1 MPSAAPTAS
10 SGSLGECADRAVGR
24 SVVAGTLGAVTVAP
38 ALESDRGDARS
49 RAALRRNNL
58 PLPPITPR
66 PWPERLLRSKWT
78 WITLAVLVLEAVCL
92 WLLYLRIVP
101 DRPVPGGTMPG
112 LGTETIWP
120 ATKLALITVV
130 PLTLLFIWS
139 NRFRPHGFWVWLVTF
154 GWGACVSTFLSFV
167 LNTEMAKHL
176 SIAGDGDPATAPR
189 AAVFVAPF
197 TEEATKATILFFL
210 AIALRYRWVNRLSAI
225 ALAGLSAAAFAFVEN
240 ILYYGRT
247 FRAAART
254 TGAGDPAELMFEL
267 FQIRGLLTF
276 FAHPLFTIMTG
287 IGLAIAIRSKSKMVR
302 VLAPVTG
309 FLVAALVHM
318 LFNGTVST
326 GMSEQTLLVL
336 LLLVAYPM
344 VLALIIYSVKQLFVE
359 RALVRDRLTD
369 YARMGWLPES
379 DARYVPRLMT
389 RVRVVWQALWEGR
402 PLATLQMQRALTELA
417 YLRDAIARGLVDDAG
432 LLREKHLLQRVRTLR
447 DDAIVEPRRRTSYP
461 WQRWKVARK
470 DWAPPSYPGPA
481 GLTGSYPALNSEVP
495 GATPLGSSATTYS
508 PVDPRWKPPGS

>member
-1 MPSAAPTAS
+1 MPNAAPTAS
-10 SGSLGECADRAVGR
+10 SGSPTELGRATAV
-24 SVVAGTLGAVTVAP
+24 SPPVGTLGAVTVAP
-38 ALESDRGDARS
+38 TLERDRSDRKS
-49 RAALRRNNL
+49 RVALRRNNL
-58 PLPPITPR
+58 PVLPATQR
-66 PWPERLLRSKWT
+66 SFPERLLRSKWT
-78 WITLAVLVLEAVCL
+78 WITLVVLALEAVCL

-130 PLTLLFIWS
+130 PLTLLFIWA

-154 GWGACVSTFLSFV
+154 GWGASVATFLSFI

-247 FRAAART
+247 YRAAAQT
-254 TGAGDPAELMFEL
+254 TGAGDPDEVMFEL

-276 FAHPLFTIMTG
+276 FAHPLFTIMAG
-287 IGLAIAIRSKSKMVR
+287 IGLAIAIRSKSKIVR

-309 FLVAALVHM
+309 FLVAALLHM
-318 LFNGTVST
+318 LFNGTVSI
-326 GMSEQTLLVL
+326 GMSQQTMLVL

-344 VLALIIYSVKQLFVE
+344 VLTLIIYIIRQLFVE

-369 YARMGWLPES
+369 YGRMGWLPET

-389 RVRVVWQALWEGR
+389 RVRVLWQALWEGR
-402 PLATLQMQRALTELA
+402 FWATLQMQRALTELA

-432 LLREKHLLQRVRTLR
+432 LLREKHLLHRVRTLR
-447 DDAIVEPRRRTSYP
+447 DEAIVEPRRRTSYP
-461 WQRWKVARK
+461 WQRWRVARK

-481 GLTGSYPALNSEVP
+481 GLTGSYPAIDPAVP
-495 GATPLGSSATTYS
+495 GGTPLGSSATTYS